1 MTGRTRLRSREERA
15 TLPARPAV
23 SALGPRVTPRDQGC
37 PTPARRFRC
46 LRRGSRPVPLH
57 HRRVHIRLRERHLL
71 ELSLHEQLRLIAV
84 VRRARPRAL
93 PVREH
98 AQGPWHLPELDRQ
111 DPSIAPARGELAVGL
126 LLELQH
132 PEAAEV
138 AAAAPHRQVLPPP
151 PPPRT
156 PPPPHVEPAPL
167 ALYVRG
173 RGRGRGHR

>member
-1 MTGRTRLRSREERA
+1 MTRRTRLRSREERR
-15 TLPARPAV
+15 TLPERPAV

-111 DPSIAPARGELAVGL
+111 DPSLAPARGGLAVGPP
-126 LLELQH
+126 LELQP

-138 AAAAPHRQVLPPP
+138 PPAAPPRKVLPREPHP
-151 PPPRT
+151 VHLAPR
-156 PPPPHVEPAPL
+156 HAEPA
-167 ALYVRG
+167 
-173 RGRGRGHR
+173 

>member
-46 LRRGSRPVPLH
+46 LRRGSRPGPLH

-111 DPSIAPARGELAVGL
+111 DPSIAPARGALAVGL

-132 PEAAEV
+132 PEAAERP
-138 AAAAPHRQVLPPP
+138 AAAPPGRV
-151 PPPRT
+151 PPRE
-156 PPPPHVEPAPL
+156 PHPVPLAPRHVEPAPL
-167 ALYVRG
+167 ALYVGGRAAERG
-173 RGRGRGHR
+173 